1 MAFPGAQ
8 VSRVGPKSIRM
19 ANEGARKTMGALN
32 DGLTVGPRPPPLK
45 LWQYLL
51 PVRGLK
57 CLLAMRPWQCH
68 SGAIQSEEVL
78 GYDGAIGQAGWPV
91 DPKHP
96 GAK

>member
-19 ANEGARKTMGALN
+19 ANEGARKTVGALN
-32 DGLTVGPRPPPLK
+32 DGLTVPVQV
-45 LWQYLL
+45 WQYLL

-57 CLLAMRPWQCH
+57 CLLAMRPWQCR

-78 GYDGAIGQAGWPV
+78 GYDGTIGHDGWPV

-96 GAK
+96 SAK